1 MALILNVTIQT
12 KATEQYFPMKLFIT
26 LYKVALTFES
36 EDEILSVTIQMK
48 ATKPYFLRH
57 CLFRCTLHC
66 GSIHFLYKIVLTF
79 ETVDEKLKFNRSNES
94 NWAMLSCHSGAVYY
108 SVQKRF

>member
-12 KATEQYFPMKLFIT
+12 KATEQYFPMILFIT

-48 ATKPYFLRH
+48 ATKP
-57 CLFRCTLHC
+57 
-66 GSIHFLYKIVLTF
+66 
-79 ETVDEKLKFNRSNES
+79 
-94 NWAMLSCHSGAVYY
+94 
-108 SVQKRF
+108 